1 MDFSISSSDGK
12 LLSALAEAIFS
23 CVIEDTEKSYLGGT
37 GGFFQTQKLNCSSD
51 STVCIHRISEAEVAN
66 NARRCLESFNLTKSS
81 HEVGRS
87 ILNYRNDFLSPH
99 GQHACAPRPS
109 PTCAVLSSSLPR
121 VSQLF
126 PSKSDEHG
134 GKGEQERGKKE
145 PTRFHGVKLLASRKL
160 LPRGFPT
167 C

>member
-23 CVIEDTEKSYLGGT
+23 CVIEDTEKSYFGGT

-87 ILNYRNDFLSPH
+87 KNAWWPALKYGRLAEIGGPDFILWAHEFV
-99 GQHACAPRPS
+99 PS
-109 PTCAVLSSSLPR
+109 YKLQINASAFKNTKLEGCHELVNNTWEVP
-121 VSQLF
+121 VSHFQLVY
-126 PSKSDEHG
+126 G
-134 GKGEQERGKKE
+134 
-145 PTRFHGVKLLASRKL
+145 
-160 LPRGFPT
+160 
-167 C
+167 